1 MELQLCDS
9 FYLLFFQ
16 KTIIMWSESDGKT
29 YALSFLN
36 EKDRE
41 ELWTRIEE
49 VNIFLI
55 FFFKFYK

>member
-1 MELQLCDS
+1 MKLTT
-9 FYLLFFQ
+9 FAIHFIFIFQ

-49 VNIFLI
+49 V
-55 FFFKFYK
+55 

>member
-1 MELQLCDS
+1 MSNFMHYKQEN
-9 FYLLFFQ
+9 FFFQ

-49 VNIFLI
+49 V
-55 FFFKFYK
+55 